1 MQKTLWSSEAMG
13 TTDSRWRMKKS
24 LGGWQSLEVLRPC
37 ALFSCGLQWA
47 LRSPGSSPMDHLME
61 GPPWGGSSFTLS
73 GKQQLAAR
81 PSLACPLGAI
91 ELQKRELYRQE
102 GHR

>member
-1 MQKTLWSSEAMG
+1 MQKPLWSSEAVG
-13 TTDSRWRMKKS
+13 TTDSRWRIKE
-24 LGGWQSLEVLRPC
+24 SLEVLRPC

-47 LRSPGSSPMDHLME
+47 LRSPGSSPIDDHLME
-61 GPPWGGSSFTLS
+61 CPPRGGSSFTLS

-91 ELQKRELYRQE
+91 ELQQRELYRQE